1 MKAYLID
8 TPNKQ
13 IVEVDYD
20 GNYKSIYGFIKADLF
35 TVVRLNEQGDTLFV
49 DDEGLI
55 NGNPHGWMM
64 IENYPQPL
72 RGYGLVIGSDVERDE
87 DKEPSISLDELR
99 AKVSFP
105 NDDELMKPEEYV
117 NIEVTGFDNPNDFL
131 EALMGEIQKNRI
143 PKPTD

>member
-1 MKAYLID
+1 MRAYLID

-20 GNYKSIYGFIKADLF
+20 GDYKSIYPLIKADLF
-35 TVVRLNEQGDTLFV
+35 TVVRLNEHGDTLFV

-55 NGNPHGWMM
+55 NGNPHGWMVF
-64 IENYPQPL
+64 EGYPQPL
-72 RGYGLVIGSDVERDE
+72 RGYGLVIGSNVERDE

-105 NDDELMKPEEYV
+105 EDDELMEPEEYV

-143 PKPTD
+143 P